1 MWHTPSGTADARPP
15 ASYLLLTLVAGAVF
29 FAVHLPT
36 LASSFEFLLAD
47 AGASLKVAHLLEEG
61 LRPGVDFGYT
71 YGPLSAVAGQV
82 GYSVLG
88 RTAPAHLFLVALLCV
103 GALTGL
109 ARCMARLEHGWTG
122 LVMAAVF
129 AQPLVRNFG
138 FNLTYGFESACLL
151 HALAFHLAGRRDRAL
166 MLAVLAAL
174 VKPSMGILYSGIL
187 VGWILLSASGV
198 RAAWAQL
205 RPAAITAAV
214 ALALCVAFLG
224 GPSVVKTAIPVA
236 GVSHYGALEPPL
248 TKLVRTLVAPQGV
261 NFNYYLGTL
270 AGFWLLGSGVLV
282 LGAVRSLRAAW
293 ARSPQAEV
301 AVTCA
306 GLHLA
311 FATLFFGP
319 WQTYLG
325 LLAVGLFCVVERQA
339 LRWVL
344 VAAAVLGS
352 KQMTTA
358 SVAGWKE
365 RRPDA
370 SLMGSWVRQSE
381 RQELNDLMHTA
392 SSRPIYFVTT
402 GYPEGAFPHSRG
414 TPSWFVVPGVPLSHE
429 QEAIVRDVRA
439 SPVVAVGK
447 VQGIGPLQFDWL
459 RQALS
464 GHTLERDGALFT
476 VFVNDS
482 ASAPAE

>member
-1 MWHTPSGTADARPP
+1 MWHTPSGTAARPLAP
-15 ASYLLLTLVAGAVF
+15 YLLVTLLAGAAF
-29 FAVHLPT
+29 FAVHFPT

-47 AGASLKVAHLLEEG
+47 AGASLKLEHLLDAG

-71 YGPLSAVAGQV
+71 YGPLSAVAAQL
-82 GYSVLG
+82 GYSALG
-88 RTAPAHLFLVALLCV
+88 LTAPAHLILVALLCV

-122 LVMAAVF
+122 LVLAVIF

-151 HALAFHLAGRRDRAL
+151 HGLAFHLQGRRDRAL

-174 VKPSMGILYSGIL
+174 VKPSMGILYSAFL
-187 VGWILLSASGV
+187 VGWIVLSASGL
-198 RAAWAQL
+198 RAAWQQL
-205 RPAAITAAV
+205 RPAVISTAV

-224 GPSVVKTAIPVA
+224 FEGTLRTAIPLSGVA
-236 GVSHYGALEPPL
+236 HYGALEPPL
-248 TKLVRTLVAPQGV
+248 TKLVKTLVAPQGV

-270 AGFWLLGSGVLV
+270 AGFWLVGSGVLL
-282 LGAVRSLRAAW
+282 LGAVRSLRAAR

-325 LLAVGLFCVVERQA
+325 LLAVGLFCVVERAA
-339 LRWVL
+339 LRWAL
-344 VAAAVLGS
+344 VAAVVLGS

-358 SVAGWKE
+358 SVASWRE
-365 RRPDA
+365 RSPDA
-370 SLMGSWVRQSE
+370 QLLGSWVRPSE
-381 RQELNDLMHTA
+381 RQELDELLRTA
-392 SSRPIYFVTT
+392 GSRPIYFLTT
-402 GYPEGAFPHSRG
+402 GYPEGAFPGSRG
-414 TPSWFVVPGVPLSHE
+414 TPSWFVVPGMLTAAE
-429 QEAIVRDVRA
+429 QDAIVRDVRS

-464 GHTLERDGALFT
+464 GHTQQRDGALFT
-476 VFVNDS
+476 VFVTDS
-482 ASAPAE
+482 ASALAE